1 MDNSPNKSFV
11 QSIQRLVRFR
21 MPKTQKP
28 PIQINV
34 TPRDERRPTVF
45 ISYSHDSEAHKE
57 QVLSLS
63 DRLRADGIE
72 TRLDQYVTGSPVET
86 WPRWMLNQLDEA
98 KFVLVI
104 CTETYYRR
112 FRGKEEPG
120 KGKGV
125 DWEGALITQELYD
138 ARFSTDKFVP
148 VLFSSDQE
156 RFIPE
161 PLRGRTF
168 YQPTISQAAY
178 DALYDFLL
186 GQAGVEPGEVGE
198 LKLKSR
204 RKATPLSFYNE
215 PNQAAQRELE
225 LAYLEWLKREEL
237 KHTERYTPM
246 SGDSQRRRRV
256 EMQTVFELVPVAF
269 GKGFLPTDKTE
280 PFDDAVKVIHR
291 IRRAVLLGEPGGGK
305 TTTIWKLA
313 ADLVNTAT
321 IDPQAPIPLLVR
333 LGGWIE
339 ADQSLPEFIAA
350 QLGDLGDYLD
360 SLLAQKRS
368 ALLLDGLNE
377 LPPEQRDDKYPQVQ
391 SFIEQHKD
399 LLAVVSC
406 RKLDYE
412 NRIDLGF
419 NQINITPLDPQ
430 RILDF
435 VIRYLDQTSGENLFW
450 RLAGGSDVRELWP
463 VWQKAGASF
472 DQFWN
477 APDIPK
483 ENPNVYGQTTGDQD
497 RIWLEKVRGKHS
509 LMELARNPYM
519 LSMLAYVYTALGETL
534 PDNRGELFH
543 SFVQTLLKREKIPD
557 AEQQT
562 LTDGLAKLAFAMQT
576 NQASGQTSDNPPDET
591 ASAAL
596 TVLSKDQARACLNE
610 HQLYLAGSASILSLG
625 QQVRF
630 THQLLQ
636 EYFAA
641 RCMDI
646 KIQSDKEDGLKA
658 RDIWLSE
665 RWWNRTNWEEAAILL
680 AGLYSDDCT
689 KIVEWVALGNPE
701 VAAQCVVRSG
711 AALAEATKEGLRAEW
726 IYRLT
731 DLKDDPNPLSRAAVG
746 RALGLT
752 GWDNRKGVGIVE
764 QNGVMLPDIDWVRI
778 PEGEFQYGDEKAEY
792 AAKPQKLTLPTFWLS
807 RYPITYGQFQTFVD
821 DPEGL
826 KDPRWFEGLAA
837 SEEEH
842 QAGDQ
847 AFKFD
852 NHPRERVSWYQA
864 MAFCRWLS
872 WRLGGLYDLKKVADW
887 EVRLPTEFEWEKAA
901 RGTDGRLY
909 PYKGEYDPKKGNT
922 EQIIGQTS
930 AVGIFP
936 NGASPYGV
944 EEMSGN
950 VWEWCLSNY
959 SKPKFD
965 AAKENLRT
973 DDNRVLRGGSWGYDR
988 GFARAVYR
996 NNNHPA
1002 NHNNHIGF
1010 RVLCCRP
1017 PSS

>member
-1 MDNSPNKSFV
+1 
-11 QSIQRLVRFR
+11 
-21 MPKTQKP
+21 
-28 PIQINV
+28 
-34 TPRDERRPTVF
+34 
-45 ISYSHDSEAHKE
+45 
-57 QVLSLS
+57 
-63 DRLRADGIE
+63 
-72 TRLDQYVTGSPVET
+72 
-86 WPRWMLNQLDEA
+86 
-98 KFVLVI
+98 
-104 CTETYYRR
+104 
-112 FRGKEEPG
+112 
-120 KGKGV
+120 
-125 DWEGALITQELYD
+125 
-138 ARFSTDKFVP
+138 
-148 VLFSSDQE
+148 
-156 RFIPE
+156 
-161 PLRGRTF
+161 
-168 YQPTISQAAY
+168 
-178 DALYDFLL
+178 
-186 GQAGVEPGEVGE
+186 
-198 LKLKSR
+198 
-204 RKATPLSFYNE
+204 
-215 PNQAAQRELE
+215 
-225 LAYLEWLKREEL
+225 
-237 KHTERYTPM
+237 
-246 SGDSQRRRRV
+246 
-256 EMQTVFELVPVAF
+256 
-269 GKGFLPTDKTE
+269 
-280 PFDDAVKVIHR
+280 
-291 IRRAVLLGEPGGGK
+291 
-305 TTTIWKLA
+305 
-313 ADLVNTAT
+313 
-321 IDPQAPIPLLVR
+321 
-333 LGGWIE
+333 
-339 ADQSLPEFIAA
+339 
-350 QLGDLGDYLD
+350 
-360 SLLAQKRS
+360 
-368 ALLLDGLNE
+368 
-377 LPPEQRDDKYPQVQ
+377 
-391 SFIEQHKD
+391 
-399 LLAVVSC
+399 
-406 RKLDYE
+406 
-412 NRIDLGF
+412 
-419 NQINITPLDPQ
+419 
-430 RILDF
+430 
-435 VIRYLDQTSGENLFW
+435 
-450 RLAGGSDVRELWP
+450 
-463 VWQKAGASF
+463 
-472 DQFWN
+472 
-477 APDIPK
+477 
-483 ENPNVYGQTTGDQD
+483 
-497 RIWLEKVRGKHS
+497 
-509 LMELARNPYM
+509 
-519 LSMLAYVYTALGETL
+519 
-534 PDNRGELFH
+534 
-543 SFVQTLLKREKIPD
+543 
-557 AEQQT
+557 
-562 LTDGLAKLAFAMQT
+562 
-576 NQASGQTSDNPPDET
+576 QASGQTSDNPPDET

-596 TVLSKDQARACLNE
+596 TVLSKSQARACLNE